1 MREKLLNIKV
11 IVFLVFG
18 AIVSMTFA
26 SNYVKIAKDL
36 ERNYDL
42 AEFRFQLNKE
52 IEENPNFLEETFDI
66 PNDTKLTDEK
76 VTELANISKKK
87 SYKYIVYISLVI
99 SLLIV
104 AVLFFPLMIFVLP
117 IFTSSSAFKKYKLS
131 EEDFKGS
138 KDYFRDTLGD
148 YNPSELSYID
158 DFKVDKNAI
167 VADLLLLEQKKY
179 LVYENGVFK
188 KGSKKDLSEL
198 NDIEKLLMKQV
209 LDDGSNYIKVNLLQ
223 YGEAIKKECYKDG
236 LMEDKSFPTARFI
249 RDILISIA
257 CFLIIMYFIGGNRVF
272 NMLEGSNPGV
282 QFLGMGLFVF
292 SVIFSIYYPLY
303 LIYKYV
309 MLFIRL
315 MMFRSGRTDKG
326 EEINKKLEGLKIF
339 IRDFSILNGREK
351 KELILWKEYL
361 IYSVM
366 FNINKKVLK
375 EYNESIKYM

>member
-1 MREKLLNIKV
+1 
-11 IVFLVFG
+11 
-18 AIVSMTFA
+18 
-26 SNYVKIAKDL
+26 
-36 ERNYDL
+36 
-42 AEFRFQLNKE
+42 
-52 IEENPNFLEETFDI
+52 
-66 PNDTKLTDEK
+66 
-76 VTELANISKKK
+76 
-87 SYKYIVYISLVI
+87 
-99 SLLIV
+99 
-104 AVLFFPLMIFVLP
+104 
-117 IFTSSSAFKKYKLS
+117 
-131 EEDFKGS
+131 
-138 KDYFRDTLGD
+138 
-148 YNPSELSYID
+148 
-158 DFKVDKNAI
+158 
-167 VADLLLLEQKKY
+167 
-179 LVYENGVFK
+179 
-188 KGSKKDLSEL
+188 
-198 NDIEKLLMKQV
+198 
-209 LDDGSNYIKVNLLQ
+209 
-223 YGEAIKKECYKDG
+223 
-236 LMEDKSFPTARFI
+236 MEDKSFPTARFI